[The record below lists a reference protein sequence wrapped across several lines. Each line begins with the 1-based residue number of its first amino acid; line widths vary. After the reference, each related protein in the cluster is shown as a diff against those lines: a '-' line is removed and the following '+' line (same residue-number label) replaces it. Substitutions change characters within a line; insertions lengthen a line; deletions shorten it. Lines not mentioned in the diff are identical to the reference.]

1 MDSLTSQLPSTLL
14 ARTRRGRPP
23 RPPELHPDSVTFHSR
38 SGRRAVTASHEPHR
52 RARAVPGAR
61 SAVSRNADFYRPWP
75 RNQLLLARQHP
86 RTKRI
91 HVEPSCARL
100 SENPVRSL
108 LFFVDM
114 VLDLLGQHL
123 DLGVVKFLVGTA
135 RLKFSY
141 KHLRT

>member
-1 MDSLTSQLPSTLL
+1 MSLIDGL
-14 ARTRRGRPP
+14 AHFEVMAGKSP
-23 RPPELHPDSVTFHSR
+23 RF
-38 SGRRAVTASHEPHR
+38 GRRQTARLEL
-52 RARAVPGAR
+52 
-61 SAVSRNADFYRPWP
+61 

-86 RTKRI
+86 SAKRI
-91 HVEPSCARL
+91 HVEPSRARL

-141 KHLRT
+141 